1 MPILVGLVAT
11 LLLILV
17 LFGPLGFL
25 IALVAL
31 GAIILLLLTQTWA
44 LGLFIRLF
52 ARGTSNE

>member
-17 LFGPLGFL
+17 LFGPLVFL

-52 ARGTSNE
+52 APRDL